1 MKAKD
6 CWTAARVLP
15 AELMTQAI
23 DGLIN
28 EKELLL
34 CQTCSRWEETI
45 RKSFICDYS
54 ETLRKQKQMKKSEV
68 RKNIWVAK
76 SVRRKQV
83 SPTSILQEAL
93 VGSQE
98 TQCTSVRQPGGF
110 QNYRT
115 ALQKMH
121 IDLELRNKE
130 MSGQGTLKMNVS
142 WACTHARHY
151 KLDQQRNTRQSVLG
165 KYAELR
171 RFLQVVR

>member
-1 MKAKD
+1 MKRGFYHVRHVAD
-6 CWTAARVLP
+6 
-15 AELMTQAI
+15 
-23 DGLIN
+23 
-28 EKELLL
+28 EKTPSESHLYV
-34 CQTCSRWEETI
+34 TTVKPWETEADEEI
-45 RKSFICDYS
+45 RS
-54 ETLRKQKQMKKSEV
+54 EQ
-68 RKNIWVAK
+68 NIWVAK

-110 QNYRT
+110 QDYRT

-151 KLDQQRNTRQSVLG
+151 KLDQRRNTRQSVLG
-165 KYAELR
+165 KYGMLSSGASSKLCVS
-171 RFLQVVR
+171 LW

>member
-1 MKAKD
+1 MKRSFYYVRHVAD
-6 CWTAARVLP
+6 
-15 AELMTQAI
+15 
-23 DGLIN
+23 
-28 EKELLL
+28 EKKPSESHLYV
-34 CQTCSRWEETI
+34 TTVKPWENRSRW
-45 RKSFICDYS
+45 RN
-54 ETLRKQKQMKKSEV
+54 QKWAKYL
-68 RKNIWVAK
+68 AK

-142 WACTHARHY
+142 WACTHADIINWTNRETQGRVCWASMLSSGASS
-151 KLDQQRNTRQSVLG
+151 KLCVSLW
-165 KYAELR
+165 
-171 RFLQVVR
+171 